1 MQFYNRAEA
10 GRYLAQK
17 LSHYT
22 GQPNVVVLG
31 LQGGGVPVANEVSR
45 SLKAPADILVVRK
58 LRLPEEHEVIFG
70 AITSGGVQVLNEPV
84 VRDLELTPS
93 RVEDIV
99 GHERI
104 ELERKEQ
111 KFRGDRPFPS
121 LEGQTVIVVDDGLG
135 TGSSMRAALEAIK
148 QQKPSRVVIGLPVA
162 PASVYY
168 DFKYLADEIIC
179 LMAPPDFGMV
189 RDYYLEFLPV
199 TDEEIYKLLERTGGG
214 VVEV

>member
-10 GRYLAQK
+10 GKYLAQK

-22 GQPNVVVLG
+22 GQPHVVVLG
-31 LQGGGVPVANEVSR
+31 LQGGGVPIANEVSIG
-45 SLKAPADILVVRK
+45 LKVPADILVVRK
-58 LRLPEEHEVIFG
+58 LKLPEEREVVFG
-70 AITSGGVQVLNEPV
+70 AITSGGIQVLNDAV
-84 VRDLELTPS
+84 VHDLALTPS
-93 RVEDIV
+93 RIEDIV

-111 KFRGDRPFPS
+111 KFRGDRPFPN
-121 LEGQTVIVVDDGLG
+121 LEGRTVIVVDDGLG
-135 TGSSMRAALEAIK
+135 TGSSMRAALEAIR

-168 DFKYLADEIIC
+168 DFKYLADEIVC
-179 LMAPPDFGMV
+179 LLTPPDFRVV

-199 TDEEIYKLLERTGGG
+199 TDEEVRKLLERTGGR

>member
-17 LSHYT
+17 LSHYV
-22 GQPNVVVLG
+22 GQPHVVVLG
-31 LQGGGVPVANEVSR
+31 LQGGGVPVANEISR
-45 SLKAPADILVVRK
+45 SLKVPADIIVVRK

-70 AITSGGVQVLNEPV
+70 AITSGGIPVLNELV
-84 VRDLELTPS
+84 VKDLELTPS
-93 RVEDIV
+93 RIEDIV

-111 KFRGDRPFPS
+111 KFRGDRLFPK

-135 TGSSMRAALEAIK
+135 TGSSMRAALEAIR
-148 QQKPSRVVIGLPVA
+148 QQKPGRVVIGLPVA

-168 DFKYLADEIIC
+168 DFKKLADEIVC
-179 LMAPPDFGMV
+179 LLTPPDFGAV

-199 TDEEIYKLLERTGGG
+199 TDEEIHKLLERTSGG
-214 VVEV
+214 VVPV